1 MIVSKYQLKGLVVF
15 EKKKNIWG
23 KAKHYMMGVRCRP
36 GVGTTNDIA
45 VCNAPTEGK
54 KAAINLPCDTIGK
67 NKVFQ
72 TQKMLDN
79 YGLRLMQI

>member
-1 MIVSKYQLKGLVVF
+1 MQEG
-15 EKKKNIWG
+15 
-23 KAKHYMMGVRCRP
+23 

-79 YGLRLMQI
+79 YGLRLIQI